1 MFFRRRRTLVI
12 LHTFVHHSSTSIYT
26 PNFIKIKQTFCG
38 QTYVC
43 TYICMDKRT
52 DRQLRPALLGRFCR
66 TVDLIT
72 QNWHKIGLQKTQIS
86 LEPEDITENTKSWSV
101 ASTKIKPTGQVI
113 TQLIF
118 TNNWKN
124 PALTGVQ

>member
-1 MFFRRRRTLVI
+1 
-12 LHTFVHHSSTSIYT
+12 
-26 PNFIKIKQTFCG
+26 
-38 QTYVC
+38 
-43 TYICMDKRT
+43 MDKRT
-52 DRQLRPALLGRFCR
+52 DRQLRPALLGRICR

-72 QNWHKIGLQKTQIS
+72 ENWHKIGLQKTQIS